1 MKTCFGKI
9 AEISEIRAVV
19 LSGSGRM
26 FTAGRDFRVLRF
38 SKAIAYDRNCR

>member
-9 AEISEIRAVV
+9 AEMSEIRAVV

-26 FTAGRDFRVLRF
+26 FTAGRDSRVLSF
-38 SKAIAYDRNCR
+38 PNATAYDRNCR